1 MLSKFLS
8 HMSCHNCSASH
19 SFPYVKKRILVVYH
33 KDEELSPVEV
43 AVEDMKSKVIELSE
57 VVNQPKR
64 DLKKLQ
70 LKLQGAVSVQVNAGP
85 LAYAEAFLARD
96 NVLKYKHDKV
106 GALKEH
112 FR

>member
-1 MLSKFLS
+1 
-8 HMSCHNCSASH
+8 
-19 SFPYVKKRILVVYH
+19 
-33 KDEELSPVEV
+33 VEV
-43 AVEDMKSKVIELSE
+43 AVEDMKCKVTELNE
-57 VVNQPKR
+57 VVNHPKR

-96 NVLKYKHDKV
+96 KVLRYKHDKI